1 MIPAQNRDS
10 SVGWSNLFPL
20 KYGVALWLS
29 EILQEHQGPFCHQ
42 RPPNIRFRITN
53 WLVRCEGAGL
63 PTPQCQHRNSCS
75 YRPGLWAGGSHTLLA
90 PSLPLSP
97 ISQTRKQVQEVMSP
111 AKDAD
116 FQTQSPSRRTL
127 PAYVSV
133 HLLGILPCV
142 QGGALVPPGDL

>member
-1 MIPAQNRDS
+1 MPAPKFLQLLSRAL
-10 SVGWSNLFPL
+10 GWGFTYAAGSFT
-20 KYGVALWLS
+20 ALVTYFTDK
-29 EILQEHQGPFCHQ
+29 E
-42 RPPNIRFRITN
+42 T
-53 WLVRCEGAGL
+53 
-63 PTPQCQHRNSCS
+63 
-75 YRPGLWAGGSHTLLA
+75 
-90 PSLPLSP
+90 
-97 ISQTRKQVQEVMSP
+97 VMSP